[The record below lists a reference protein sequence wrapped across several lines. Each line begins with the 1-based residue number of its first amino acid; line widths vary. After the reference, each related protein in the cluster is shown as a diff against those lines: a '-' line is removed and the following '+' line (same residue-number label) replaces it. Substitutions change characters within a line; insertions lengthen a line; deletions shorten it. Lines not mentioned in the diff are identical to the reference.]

1 MEKGRRNFIKWTP
14 PLIVAVSLPKSGF
27 AQNISGHH
35 ETAPKG
41 KSGDG
46 EYHRSPEQP
55 HRHSHKWWDWHR
67 WF

>member
-1 MEKGRRNFIKWTP
+1 
-14 PLIVAVSLPKSGF
+14 VAVSLPKSGF